1 MKLQFNTFG
10 NEKQKLVCTYW
21 LDNVSSEIA
30 YGGSKGSGKS
40 YLGCSLIFAD
50 AFMYPGTSYFIAR
63 EQLNDVRK
71 HTIPSIHE
79 VFRHWNLSQDYWKFN
94 GQDNLFILNNGST
107 VYLLE
112 AKFAPSDPE
121 YYRFGSMQI
130 TRGWIEEAG
139 QVDQDAKNN
148 LGASIGRNKNEQ
160 YNLHPK
166 LLLTT
171 NPSKNFLY
179 REFYKKFKDGTLE
192 DYKKFVQALPIDNK
206 KLDKGYLDN
215 LERSLS
221 IKQRSRLLLG
231 NWEYDD
237 DPTVLCD
244 YDAICN
250 IFNNDYIRGTNKM
263 FISADLAMQGRDKF
277 IAGVWD
283 GLICTIR
290 LDQAKSSGKSI
301 ENDLK
306 LLMIEYRVG
315 RSNVIA
321 DSDGMGNYL
330 ESYLTGIKEFHGNG
344 KAINSEFAN
353 IKSECGYKLA
363 ELINNGNIK
372 IICSAEQR
380 EKIIEELEQLKA
392 KNIDA
397 DEQRKRIIS
406 KDDMKAKLG
415 RSPDYLDMLLM
426 RMFFEV
432 NKTRIYGFSV

>member
-130 TRGWIEEAG
+130 TRG
-139 QVDQDAKNN
+139 D
-148 LGASIGRNKNEQ
+148 SIGRNKNEQ

>member
-94 GQDNLFILNNGST
+94 GQDNLFILNNGSA

-112 AKFAPSDPE
+112 AKFAPSYPE